1 MSQSRRTRRA
11 RATALLGVGAM
22 VVGGG
27 IAALAPTTSTASSHR
42 EAPAIAGQP
51 QYDNTDVYAFAQAD
65 GKVNLIANWIPFEEP
80 GGGPNFYPWA
90 TDARYKINIDNDD
103 DAKPD
108 VVYTWKFRNSRVP
121 KDSDSFTG
129 NGTFLYNNGPVTSLK
144 EKAMTT
150 ATGTNR

>member
-51 QYDNTDVYAFAQAD
+51 QYDNTDVYAFAQGD

-80 GGGPNFYPWA
+80 GGGPNF
-90 TDARYKINIDNDD
+90 
-103 DAKPD
+103 
-108 VVYTWKFRNSRVP
+108 
-121 KDSDSFTG
+121 
-129 NGTFLYNNGPVTSLK
+129 
-144 EKAMTT
+144 
-150 ATGTNR
+150 